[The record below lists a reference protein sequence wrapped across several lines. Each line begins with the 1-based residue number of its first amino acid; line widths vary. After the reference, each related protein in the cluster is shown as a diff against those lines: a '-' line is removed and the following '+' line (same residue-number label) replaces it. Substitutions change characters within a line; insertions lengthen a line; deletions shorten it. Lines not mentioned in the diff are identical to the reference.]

1 MLTELPTWANLG
13 PVKGGVE
20 VGDPTRVRI
29 TQNLYGLPSFQ
40 LDQKSLTPRGFLRRK
55 GKAYIYREPNST
67 LWFLASCDLK
77 SGDALSELDLNN
89 GSHEKMVEEHEP
101 VGY

>member
-20 VGDPTRVRI
+20 VGDPTRIRI

-40 LDQKSLTPRGFLRRK
+40 LDQKRLTPRGFLKDGRGTR
-55 GKAYIYREPNST
+55 ACRLRIEAICPPS
-67 LWFLASCDLK
+67 
-77 SGDALSELDLNN
+77 
-89 GSHEKMVEEHEP
+89 
-101 VGY
+101 